1 MKLLDKEKIYCSQG
15 DTSGKHIPKKIFNK
29 AEGCF
34 LFDSNE
40 KRFLDMQMY
49 NSAANFGYQRPEY
62 KTCIE
67 KSMSQLPCLAGEF
80 MSESR
85 ISLSEKICS
94 YIKELYGESGRVHFT
109 VGGAQAVDDA
119 LKLAI
124 NFNSKRNIFAFEGGY
139 HGRTMAASS
148 VSSSYRYT
156 KQFGSVLNT
165 TRIPFPNCSC
175 CAYNKES
182 SSCDLYCLKQFE
194 RLFDSEFSGVYDTN
208 SRESSY
214 SAFIL
219 EPVLGRGGYVF
230 PNPNYLSKLVDI
242 LHKYSIIVIADE
254 VQMGLYRTGCL
265 WSFENYNIVPD
276 IIVFGKAITNG
287 LWPLSGL
294 WAKEEII
301 SPNKWPTGSTHCTF
315 AGHPIATSLG
325 LCTFEITE
333 DEHFKPTISK
343 SAKRF
348 NDSLINIA
356 KDYPCIGRTQYCG
369 HAAGMD
375 IVNPKTKKPDPV
387 ATHKLVEYA
396 LNVGATIHGEKMG
409 LILTA
414 GGMFNSQLM
423 LSPCLFMTEQETQ
436 LFEMIFRKCLDEL
449 NFE

>member
-1 MKLLDKEKIYCSQG
+1 MKLLEKEKIYCSQG
-15 DTSGKHIPKKIFNK
+15 DTSGKHIPKKVFNK
-29 AEGCF
+29 ANGCF

-40 KRFLDMQMY
+40 KRFLDMQMF

-62 KTCIE
+62 KICIE
-67 KSMSQLPCLAGEF
+67 KSLNQLPCLAGEF

-85 ISLSEKICS
+85 INLSEKMCS
-94 YIKELYGESGRVHFT
+94 YIKEKYGVNGRIHFT

-165 TRIPFPNCSC
+165 TRIPFPNCSSC
-175 CAYNKES
+175 VYNKES

-194 RLFDSEFSGVYDTN
+194 RMFESEFSGVYDTN

-230 PNPNYLSKLVDI
+230 PHPNYLSKLVDI
-242 LHKYSIIVIADE
+242 LHKHNILVIADE
-254 VQMGLYRTGCL
+254 VQMGLFRTGSL

-287 LWPLSGL
+287 LWPLSGV

-325 LCTFEITE
+325 LCTFEIIESTN
-333 DEHFKPTISK
+333 FKPTISK
-343 SAKRF
+343 SAKGF
-348 NDSLINIA
+348 NESLINIA
-356 KDYPCIGRTQYCG
+356 KDYDCIGRIQFSG

-375 IVNPKTKKPDPV
+375 IVNPKTKKTDPI
-387 ATHKLVEYA
+387 AAHKLVEYA
-396 LNVGATIHGEKMG
+396 LNVGTTIHGENIG

-423 LSPCLFMTEQETQ
+423 LSPCLFITEQEIN
-436 LFEMIFRKCLDEL
+436 LFEMIFRDCLDKTILE
-449 NFE
+449 